1 MEHYSYLILLFALF
15 VVPRALQRFRI
26 PTAITSFALGVV
38 SALGLGYFVLDPTVE
53 LLSTLG
59 IVSLF
64 LFAGLDVDL
73 HELRK
78 HAGVLLQH
86 IAIQV
91 AILAASALVLS
102 QILDLEARPAT
113 LVALA
118 LLTPSTGFI
127 LDSLDGFGLP
137 EQTRF
142 WIKSKAIATEL
153 VALGVLFVSLQS
165 SSVQTLGTSTLILVA
180 MVAVLPLL
188 FRAFAAVLLPHAPKS
203 EFSFLVLVAVACAI
217 VTYELGVYYL
227 VGAFLVGMAA
237 QRLRERLP
245 TLASEKMLASVEAL
259 ASLFVPFY
267 FFHAGLG
274 MLAEDFAMEALGIGI
289 AFTTIGS
296 LLRVLSTWLH
306 RRVVFGES
314 LRESMSVAV
323 PMLPTLVF
331 TLVIA
336 GILRSR
342 FDISATLFG
351 GLVVSTI
358 LNSLI
363 PGFVFRRALPEVEDE
378 LLQEP
383 PAAPRG

>member
-15 VVPRALQRFRI
+15 VVPRALQRFRV

-38 SALGLGYFVLDPTVE
+38 SALGLGYFLLDPTVE

-336 GILRSR
+336 GILRNR